1 MQHRT
6 GSQQSLV
13 AGDVT
18 PLHTHI
24 PWRNNLIS
32 EGPAAAVLSFTYGT
46 FLMHPPVLLAE
57 QTEALHKV
65 MHIHTHTHTHQT

>member
-1 MQHRT
+1 MQHWT
-6 GSQQSLV
+6 GSQQPLV
-13 AGDVT
+13 AGDAT

-32 EGPAAAVLSFTYGT
+32 ECPAAAVLSFTYGT
-46 FLMHPPVLLAE
+46 FLMHPPMLLAE

-65 MHIHTHTHTHQT
+65 KHTLTQQT